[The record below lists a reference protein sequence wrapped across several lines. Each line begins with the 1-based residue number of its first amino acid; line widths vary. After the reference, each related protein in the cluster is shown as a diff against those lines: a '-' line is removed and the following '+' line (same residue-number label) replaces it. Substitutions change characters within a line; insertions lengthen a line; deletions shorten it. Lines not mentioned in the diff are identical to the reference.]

1 MARRNHKASK
11 TNRKA
16 RTSKE
21 ALRSELVATPSP
33 AAVEPIETRAAEP
46 PAPEPLPDP
55 PPVSVAPNSA
65 RERVTVPEVPI
76 VQKVVQSD
84 PSPPKEDI
92 AITEPVDAPRASLD
106 ALDEAFF
113 QQADAMEEEARAK
126 MESFPP
132 VAEDLSAQA
141 KVQPPS
147 PAVLARRT
155 KFRKLVA
162 AVVAAGA
169 LFVVGGIGKSL
180 LSRSAVAAE
189 PATHTAAVAAEG
201 PAAAPL
207 AEPAAAPIAQPVAAP
222 VAEPVAE
229 PVAVPEPKATAQP
242 VAIAAPEPVAAQATA
257 EPQEKAAGDPAKAG
271 VENPRAEALKLLNR
285 GKLKE
290 AIPMASAAIQ
300 QEPDHALGYLYLGA
314 ALQDSGKHRDAVAA
328 YSDCVRNAKKGPVWE
343 CRAMGGRP

>member
-1 MARRNHKASK
+1 
-11 TNRKA
+11 
-16 RTSKE
+16 
-21 ALRSELVATPSP
+21 
-33 AAVEPIETRAAEP
+33 
-46 PAPEPLPDP
+46 
-55 PPVSVAPNSA
+55 
-65 RERVTVPEVPI
+65 VTVPEVPI

-113 QQADAMEEEARAK
+113 QQAEAMEEEARAK

-207 AEPAAAPIAQPVAAP
+207 AEPAAAPIA
-222 VAEPVAE
+222 EPVAV
-229 PVAVPEPKATAQP
+229 PVAVPEPKATAEP

-257 EPQEKAAGDPAKAG
+257 EAQEKAAGG

>member
-33 AAVEPIETRAAEP
+33 VAVEPVEARAAEP
-46 PAPEPLPDP
+46 PAHEPPPDP
-55 PPVSVAPNSA
+55 PPVSVTPNSE
-65 RERVTVPEVPI
+65 RERVTVPEIPVAQKA
-76 VQKVVQSD
+76 VQGD
-84 PSPPKEDI
+84 PTPPKEDV
-92 AITEPVDAPRASLD
+92 AITKPADAPRVSLD

-113 QQADAMEEEARAK
+113 QQADAMEEEARAQ

-147 PAVLARRT
+147 PAVLARRS

-180 LSRSAVAAE
+180 VSRSAVAAE
-189 PATHTAAVAAEG
+189 PAAQTAAVAAEE
-201 PAAAPL
+201 PV

-222 VAEPVAE
+222 IAQPVAARVAEPITAAEPVA
-229 PVAVPEPKATAQP
+229 AAT
-242 VAIAAPEPVAAQATA
+242 PEPVAAEPKA
-257 EPQEKAAGDPAKAG
+257 ELETQ
-271 VENPRAEALKLLNR
+271 ENPRAQALKLLNR

>member
-1 MARRNHKASK
+1 MARRNPKASK

-21 ALRSELVATPSP
+21 ALRSKVVATPAP
-33 AAVEPIETRAAEP
+33 AAVESAQADAEP
-46 PAPEPLPDP
+46 TAPEPISDAGPG
-55 PPVSVAPNSA
+55 SGAPNSA
-65 RERVTVPEVPI
+65 RERVTVPEIPVPQA
-76 VQKVVQSD
+76 VLPQAATD
-84 PSPPKEDI
+84 NEDNG
-92 AITEPVDAPRASLD
+92 ATAPRASLD

-113 QQADAMEEEARAK
+113 QQAEAMEEEARVK

-141 KVQPPS
+141 KIEPPS
-147 PAVLARRT
+147 PAVLARRG

-180 LSRSAVAAE
+180 VSRSAVAAE
-189 PATHTAAVAAEG
+189 PKAETAAIAAVA
-201 PAAAPL
+201 
-207 AEPAAAPIAQPVAAP
+207 PI
-222 VAEPVAE
+222 AEPVAE
-229 PVAVPEPKATAQP
+229 PVAAPAAKPVAPPEPKTVAQP
-242 VAIAAPEPVAAQATA
+242 LAAPEPVAPATTA
-257 EPQEKAAGDPAKAG
+257 EPEAPAANQAMAG
-271 VENPRAEALKLLNR
+271 VEDPRGEALKLLNR
-285 GKLKE
+285 GKMKE

-314 ALQDSGKHRDAVAA
+314 ALQDSGKHRDAIAA

>member
-1 MARRNHKASK
+1 MARRNRKASK

-33 AAVEPIETRAAEP
+33 VAVEPIEARAAEP
-46 PAPEPLPDP
+46 PAPEPLPEP
-55 PPVSVAPNSA
+55 PPVSAAPNSE
-65 RERVTVPEVPI
+65 RERVTVPELPA
-76 VQKVVQSD
+76 VQQAEQGD
-84 PSPPKEDI
+84 PAQPEESVATKESVDSPR
-92 AITEPVDAPRASLD
+92 VSLD
-106 ALDEAFF
+106 AVDEAFF
-113 QQADAMEEEARAK
+113 QQAEAMEEEARVK

-132 VAEDLSAQA
+132 VAEDLSARAQ
-141 KVQPPS
+141 VQPPS
-147 PAVLARRT
+147 PAVLARRN

-180 LSRSAVAAE
+180 VSRSAVAAE
-189 PATHTAAVAAEG
+189 PAQTAAVAAE
-201 PAAAPL
+201 
-207 AEPAAAPIAQPVAAP
+207 EPVAAPIAEPVAKP
-222 VAEPVAE
+222 VAGPVATPEPRAAAE
-229 PVAVPEPKATAQP
+229 PVAV
-242 VAIAAPEPVAAQATA
+242 AAPEPVAPEAKA
-257 EPQEKAAGDPAKAG
+257 ELEAQEKPASTAMGG
-271 VENPRAEALKLLNR
+271 VADPRAETLKLLNR

-290 AIPMASAAIQ
+290 AIPMAAAAIQ
-300 QEPDHALGYLYLGA
+300 KEPDHALGYLYLGA

>member
-33 AAVEPIETRAAEP
+33 AAVGPVEARAAEP
-46 PAPEPLPDP
+46 PAPEPLLDP
-55 PPVSVAPNSA
+55 PPVSVAPNSE

-76 VQKVVQSD
+76 VQKAVHGD
-84 PSPPKEDI
+84 PTPPKEDI
-92 AITEPVDAPRASLD
+92 AITEPADAPRVSLD

-147 PAVLARRT
+147 PAVLARRN

-180 LSRSAVAAE
+180 VSRSAVAAE
-189 PATHTAAVAAEG
+189 PASQTAAVAAEE
-201 PAAAPL
+201 PVV
-207 AEPAAAPIAQPVAAP
+207 EPAAAPIAQPVAAR
-222 VAEPVAE
+222 VAEPIAVAE
-229 PVAVPEPKATAQP
+229 PVAVAAAVAAEPKAEPEAQENSAGGP
-242 VAIAAPEPVAAQATA
+242 AIAV
-257 EPQEKAAGDPAKAG
+257 
-271 VENPRAEALKLLNR
+271 VENPRDKALKLLNR

>member
-33 AAVEPIETRAAEP
+33 VAVEPIEARAAES
-46 PAPEPLPDP
+46 PAPEPLPEP
-55 PPVSVAPNSA
+55 PPVSLAPNSE
-65 RERVTVPEVPI
+65 RERVTVPELPV
-76 VQKVVQSD
+76 VQKAVQGD
-84 PSPPKEDI
+84 PTTPDGDAATTDPL
-92 AITEPVDAPRASLD
+92 DAPRASLD

-113 QQADAMEEEARAK
+113 QQAEAMEEEARAK

-147 PAVLARRT
+147 PAVLARRS

-162 AVVAAGA
+162 VVVAAGA

-180 LSRSAVAAE
+180 VSRSAVAAE
-189 PATHTAAVAAEG
+189 PATQTVAVAAEV
-201 PAAAPL
+201 
-207 AEPAAAPIAQPVAAP
+207 PVAVEVP
-222 VAEPVAE
+222 VPTPVPEPVAT
-229 PVAVPEPKATAQP
+229 PEPKAAAEP
-242 VAIAAPEPVAAQATA
+242 LAVAAPEPVAP
-257 EPQEKAAGDPAKAG
+257 EPKAAPEAQEKPASGPAVAD